1 MFAKILFSSF
11 SIDFTA
17 FPEQRPFV
25 ETNTKCSFSAEFFG
39 NNWKN
44 CWEDDIVLLRWNH
57 DGHPLWSHRH
67 HDEEEM
73 GMVFDEEV
81 DEGVG
86 EEVEVEMVVTE

>member
-57 DGHPLWSHRH
+57 DGHPPWSHRH

-73 GMVFDEEV
+73 EMVLDEEV
-81 DEGVG
+81 NEGVG
-86 EEVEVEMVVTE
+86 EKVEEEMVVTE